1 MAKDMSQT
9 NDILLDVRDLSVD
22 FRTSRGRIKA
32 LRDVNFSIR
41 KNRIVGIVGESGS
54 GKSTVLWAMLGLLA
68 KNADVTGGEI
78 LFEDRDLLHA
88 SEAQLRAAR
97 GEDISVVFQDPMTS
111 QIPVLTYGR
120 QMLDILYRRPNLSAA
135 QKRKMA
141 VDMLGKVGIPDPDR
155 RIDQYPHH
163 FSGGMR
169 QRAGIAM
176 ALLTGP
182 KLLLADEPTT
192 ALDVTMEAQIIHL
205 LQELKQEL
213 DATVVVVSHNL
224 GLIAE
229 LCDDVVVMYA
239 GDVVEAGDVR
249 EIFHNA
255 QHPYTRALLECDP
268 ARIDDVSRKLP
279 VIPGDIPDLARQLPA
294 CIYAPRCQRAM
305 DVCRSEVPPTVERGD
320 DSFAKCHLLGGPHED
335 PDWPPPQDVLTV
347 YRGEDTTEKLKAKRS
362 EKPLLE
368 VENLNVRFETVG
380 RLSAM
385 FKGVDQRHVDAVLD
399 VSLTVGPGETLGLV
413 GESGS
418 GKTTLGRSVLNLTPA
433 QGGSVRFEGQEV
445 RNMPERSFKPLRRD
459 MAMMF
464 QDPAGSLS
472 PRKSVRA
479 LITEPLQIHG
489 ITGVDL
495 DAEAERLAEMVR
507 LAKPLLSRYPHE
519 LSGGQARRVGV
530 ARALAL
536 NPKLI
541 IADEPTAGLDV
552 SVQGE
557 ILNLMADLQAEH
569 GLGYLII
576 THNLPVVRHIA
587 DRLAIMYLGRIVEQG
602 PTDQIFANP
611 MHPYTQALVEG
622 VPQPDPDRRRAHVS
636 ISGEVPSL
644 LNRPKGCDFCT
655 RCPYVQDKCRTE
667 KPPHFHPEENRSH
680 ACFFPLT

>member
-1 MAKDMSQT
+1 MPKDIQKQPET
-9 NDILLDVRDLSVD
+9 LLDIRNLSVD
-22 FRTSRGRIKA
+22 FRTPRGRVNA
-32 LRDVNFSIR
+32 LRDITFPIR

-54 GKSTVLWAMLGLLA
+54 GKSTVLWALLGLLA
-68 KNADVTGGEI
+68 KNADVTGGEVR
-78 LFEDRDLLHA
+78 FGDRDLLHA
-88 SEAQLRAAR
+88 SETRLRATR
-97 GEDISVVFQDPMTS
+97 GEEISVVFQDPMTS
-111 QIPVLTYGR
+111 QIPVLTYGT
-120 QMLDILYRRPNLSAA
+120 QMRDILYRRPNLSAA
-135 QKRKMA
+135 EKRRMA
-141 VDMLGKVGIPDPDR
+141 VEMLNKVGIPDPDK

-182 KLLLADEPTT
+182 QLLLADEPTT

-205 LQELKQEL
+205 LQDLQKEL

-239 GDVVEAGDVR
+239 GEVIEAGEVHQ
-249 EIFHNA
+249 IFHNA

-279 VIPGDIPDLARQLPA
+279 VIPGDIPDLTKGLSG
-294 CIYAPRCQRAM
+294 CIYAPRCQRVLP
-305 DVCRSEVPPTVERGD
+305 VCREKTPPDVTRGEMNL
-320 DSFAKCHLLGGPHED
+320 ARCHLLEGPHHD
-335 PDWPPPQDVLTV
+335 PSWPPPLDVMTVGQD
-347 YRGEDTTEKLKAKRS
+347 EANSAKPARARRDD
-362 EKPLLE
+362 PLLE
-368 VENLNVRFETVG
+368 VSDLNVQFETVG
-380 RLSAM
+380 PLRARL
-385 FKGVDQRHVDAVLD
+385 KGITERHVDAVLD
-399 VSLTVGPGETLGLV
+399 VSLSVAPGETVGLV

-418 GKTTLGRSVLNLTPA
+418 GKTTLGRTILNLVAA
-433 QGGSVRFEGQEV
+433 QGGSVSFEGQDIL
-445 RNMPERSFKPLRRD
+445 NMPESRFKPLRRD

-464 QDPAGSLS
+464 QDPVGSLS

-479 LITEPLQIHG
+479 LITEPFQIHG
-489 ITGVDL
+489 ISGVDL
-495 DAEAERLAEMVR
+495 DSEAERLADMVR
-507 LAKPLLSRYPHE
+507 LPKSFLSRYPHE

-569 GLGYLII
+569 GLGYLVI

-587 DRLAIMYLGRIVEQG
+587 DRLAIMYLGRIVEEG
-602 PTDQIFANP
+602 RTAEVFARP
-611 MHPYTQALVEG
+611 VHPYTQALVEG
-622 VPQPDPDRRRAHVS
+622 VPQPDPDRRRMHVS

-644 LNRPKGCDFCT
+644 LNRPMGCDFAG
-655 RCPYVQDKCRTE
+655 RCPFAQDRCRAE
-667 KPPHFHPEENRSH
+667 KPEHVTMPDGRRH
-680 ACFFPLT
+680 ACHFPLH